1 MLFCDSCG
9 AEAKTGSSF
18 CTECGARTSPT
29 TPSTAVGRTEATT
42 PSQLKS
48 SLSKPSATAPT
59 SPASIVGTLRTPA
72 GSSVLAPLPADPAS
86 TFKTTVSKSRSL
98 GLKSLATPGLPKSSE
113 RAIRASFRSTAPTAA
128 APAAF
133 ERAVP
138 SGAPRTADSLRLEIS
153 VGEWST
159 EVEVG
164 PEGATI
170 GSARSSTIVVPATFL
185 EPVHASFQWTG
196 HFWWLMATSPSG
208 VITINGRRVVDG
220 VVAPGETI
228 RLANAAGAFVTIR
241 AKAPAP
247 EGLRM
252 RELRCALPMPGT
264 TLTIGTAAAADVILD
279 HPMIRPLHAII
290 HADMA
295 GKVWVEDQATVAG
308 TYINGTRIKT
318 RQWLYPGDVIQVGP
332 FSARVGMP
340 MLEPL
345 PKVTGVDIA
354 VRGVTLN
361 VGKANK
367 RLLNQVS
374 VRFAPGTITAIAG
387 PSGAGKSTLMRLA
400 AGQTSPTSG
409 MVTYGNENLES
420 CLNRYTPMVG
430 FVPQDDIVHGDL
442 TVREALRYQASL
454 RLDGDR
460 PAHDREAAVN
470 HSIDFV
476 ELGPQADQLIKTLSG
491 GQRKRVSV
499 ASELINDPQLLF
511 LDEPT
516 SGLDPGL
523 DKRMMLLLRLLA
535 DGGRTV
541 ILTTHAIAHVDVCDQ
556 LILVGPG
563 GNVIY
568 AGPPREACAW
578 FGVDSISDIYSLIET
593 NHAAEEAA
601 ARRPRLAFEP
611 VLDRC
616 GSDRGGKLRRQNP
629 FKQMALFTRRS
640 VRLMSRDVMALT
652 FALLQGI
659 VVALLAAVVKPTG
672 WANGGWA
679 TSGITYCTLF
689 ACSGVWIG
697 VTASVREIVKE
708 RSIWRRESLI
718 GARVSSY
725 LASKLLILF
734 SLAIIQSLSTVLV
747 VAGTLGLPKADSIH
761 FGPIFLDFV
770 ISIFIATIGG
780 TGLGLVVSVFA
791 PSSDRAMSMV
801 PYLLIPQFFLSGTFF
816 ALGPMTFLSF
826 LIPARWGS
834 SSLGSIAIHRCV
846 EGAQRRACPPPPI
859 FDKIMVSTGGGV
871 GITWLAGFAIVAVA
885 VGITAAALSRQTK
898 SWSVG

>member
-1 MLFCDSCG
+1 
-9 AEAKTGSSF
+9 
-18 CTECGARTSPT
+18 
-29 TPSTAVGRTEATT
+29 
-42 PSQLKS
+42 
-48 SLSKPSATAPT
+48 
-59 SPASIVGTLRTPA
+59 
-72 GSSVLAPLPADPAS
+72 
-86 TFKTTVSKSRSL
+86 
-98 GLKSLATPGLPKSSE
+98 
-113 RAIRASFRSTAPTAA
+113 
-128 APAAF
+128 
-133 ERAVP
+133 
-138 SGAPRTADSLRLEIS
+138 
-153 VGEWST
+153 
-159 EVEVG
+159 
-164 PEGATI
+164 
-170 GSARSSTIVVPATFL
+170 
-185 EPVHASFQWTG
+185 
-196 HFWWLMATSPSG
+196 MATSPGG
-208 VITINGRRVVDG
+208 VITIGGRRVVDG
-220 VVAPGETI
+220 VITPGDAI
-228 RLANAAGAFVTIR
+228 RLANASGAFVTIR
-241 AKAPAP
+241 AKVPMP

-252 RELRCALPMPGT
+252 RELRCSLPSPGT

-279 HPMIRPLHAII
+279 HPMIRPLHALI
-290 HADMA
+290 HTDVA
-295 GKVWVEDQATVAG
+295 GRVWVEDQATVAG
-308 TYINGTRIKT
+308 TYVNGTRIKS

-345 PKVTGVDIA
+345 PKVSGVDIA
-354 VRGVTLN
+354 VREVTLN

-367 RLLNQVS
+367 RLLNRAS
-374 VRFAPGTITAIAG
+374 VRFAPGTLTAIAG
-387 PSGAGKSTLMRLA
+387 PSGAGKSTLMRLV
-400 AGQTSPTSG
+400 AGQTSPTAG
-409 MVTYGNENLES
+409 VVTYGNENLEA

-442 TVREALRYQASL
+442 TVREALGYQASL
-454 RLDGDR
+454 RLGSDR
-460 PAHDREAAVN
+460 PKHDRDAAVIRA
-470 HSIDFV
+470 IDFV

-499 ASELINDPQLLF
+499 ASELISDPQLLF

-568 AGPPREACAW
+568 AGPPRDACEW
-578 FGVDSISDIYSLIET
+578 FGVDTISDVYSLIE
-593 NHAAEEAA
+593 NEYAAEEAA
-601 ARRPRLAFEP
+601 ARRPRMSFEP
-611 VLDRC
+611 MVDR
-616 GSDRGGKLRRQNP
+616 GSSGRGGKLKRQNF
-629 FKQMALFTRRS
+629 FKQGALFTRRS
-640 VRLMSRDVMALT
+640 IRLMSRDKLALA

-659 VVALLAAVVKPTG
+659 VVALLAALVKPTG
-672 WANGGWA
+672 WDKGGWA
-679 TSGITYCTLF
+679 TSGITYCTLL

-708 RSIWRRESLI
+708 RNIWRRESLI

-725 LASKLLILF
+725 LASKVTILF
-734 SLAIIQSLSTVLV
+734 TLAIVQSLTTVLV
-747 VAGTLGLPKADSIH
+747 VAATLGLPKPDSVH

-816 ALGPMTFLSF
+816 ALGPLAFVSF
-826 LIPARWGS
+826 VIPARWGS

-846 EGAQRRACPPPPI
+846 EHGTQRVCPPPPL

-871 GITWLAGFAIVAVA
+871 GLTWLAGFGIVAVA
-885 VGITAAALSRQTK
+885 LGITGVALHRQTK